1 MFPSINAGWLS
12 NILLSFYFACFI
24 FNKQEERFMK
34 SDIQTDINKKIRRS
48 ITAIKRDEITKESLF
63 IIASTALALEITSN
77 LNDKF
82 NKKLERH
89 ARN

>member
-1 MFPSINAGWLS
+1 
-12 NILLSFYFACFI
+12 
-24 FNKQEERFMK
+24 MK

-48 ITAIKRDEITKESLF
+48 ITATKRDEITKESLF

-89 ARN
+89 DRN

>member
-1 MFPSINAGWLS
+1 
-12 NILLSFYFACFI
+12 
-24 FNKQEERFMK
+24 MK

-89 ARN
+89 DRN